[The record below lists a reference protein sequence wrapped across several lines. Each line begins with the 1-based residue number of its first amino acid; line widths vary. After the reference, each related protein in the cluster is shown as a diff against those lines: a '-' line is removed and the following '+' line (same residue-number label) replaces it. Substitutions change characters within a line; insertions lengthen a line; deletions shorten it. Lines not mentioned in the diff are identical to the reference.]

1 MLRIPYKREL
11 LLKYHTMITTKRT
24 AVLIVAMSLLGT
36 VAPAAFAQNTSV
48 NTDDDVVKQKNKIEQ
63 EQTAVNFAAAGGS
76 GDGKDHHDECKDH
89 HDDGKDHHDDGK
101 DHHDDGKDHDD
112 WGKDHDDCGKDHD
125 NRGGDVIAGN
135 NAVAASFQSQSAT
148 ASNTNDDN
156 DDFTTTQVDICAF
169 VFVAIIC

>member
-1 MLRIPYKREL
+1 LREFLISDTRFSVI
-11 LLKYHTMITTKRT
+11 TMIATKRT
-24 AVLIVAMSLLGT
+24 AALITAMALLGT

-76 GDGKDHHDECKDH
+76 GDGKDHHDDGKDHHDECKDH
-89 HDDGKDHHDDGK
+89 HDDGKDHDDW
-101 DHHDDGKDHDD
+101 GKDHDD

-148 ASNTNDDN
+148 ASNTNNDN

-169 VFVAIIC
+169 VFVGIIC

>member
-48 NTDDDVVKQKNKIEQ
+48 NTDDDVVDQTNKIKQ
-63 EQTAVNFAAAGGS
+63 EQTAVNIASAGGS
-76 GDGKDHHDECKDH
+76 GDGKDHHDEC
-89 HDDGKDHHDDGK
+89 K